1 MLKKQIR
8 LLGAAAQLPTV
19 VLSIPHEDIFRVMES
34 SKQFTLNLYAD
45 LASSTR
51 KLLLHYQSFLT
62 LGLEGRTAALLLHIG
77 EGESDEIH
85 LPVSQTGFASWLGV
99 SRGRLNRTFI
109 KFQKLGLISLD
120 GTKINILDRQGL
132 AQVTGGLP
140 EDNL

>member
-1 MLKKQIR
+1 MKVAVHKNFLTKHLNSSCR
-8 LLGAAAQLPTV
+8 MNNTTRQLT
-19 VLSIPHEDIFRVMES
+19 I
-34 SKQFTLNLYAD
+34 NLYAD
-45 LASSTR
+45 LASATR

-62 LGLEGRTAALLLHIG
+62 LGLEGRTAALLLHLG

-109 KFQKLGLISLD
+109 KFQKLGLISVD
-120 GTKINILDRQGL
+120 GTKICILDRQGL
-132 AQVTGGLP
+132 ARVTGGLP